1 MLSSI
6 LQGLLDFITS
16 FNGLLYLAGY
26 LVGGIPFGYLLAKY
40 VGGVNVK
47 EEGSGNIGATNVLRV
62 LKAKD
67 PKLAKKLGATTL
79 LLDALK
85 GAIVIL
91 IAKFLGANIFTLYS
105 IGVFAVIGHCYTPF
119 LKFEGGK
126 GVATGFG
133 VLLTLI
139 PIPSLIALVV
149 WFVAAKV
156 LKISSLSSL
165 IALLSILVSSHIL
178 YPSGLEGIDTFVP
191 LYIIAFIIFYK
202 HIPNIIRM
210 FKKEEG
216 KVIWESK

>member
-6 LQGLLDFITS
+6 LQGLQDFVTS
-16 FNGLLYLAGY
+16 FNGMFYIAAY

-40 VGGVNVK
+40 IGGVNVK
-47 EEGSGNIGATNVLRV
+47 EAGSGNIGATNVLRV

-67 PKLAKKLGATTL
+67 AKLAKKLGALTL

-91 IAKFLGANIFTLYS
+91 IAKYMGANDFTLWS
-105 IGVFAVIGHCYTPF
+105 IAVFAVIGHCYSPF
-119 LKFEGGK
+119 LNFEGGK

-133 VLLTLI
+133 VLMTLI
-139 PIPSLIALVV
+139 PIPTLIALAV

-165 IALLSILVSSHIL
+165 IALLSILITSHII
-178 YPSGLEGIDTFVP
+178 YPKGLPGIEAFTP
-191 LYIIAFIIFYK
+191 LYVIAFIIFYK
-202 HIPNIIRM
+202 HIPNIIRI

-216 KVIWESK
+216 KVIWE